1 MPQPRRRIDHG
12 RSPTPGERSI
22 VAAMTGTTT
31 APDTHASDAETR
43 GVRVRAEP
51 RYLKERS
58 DPTVGKYLF
67 GYRITISNE
76 SDRAVR
82 VEGRRWRIVD
92 ADGTAH
98 EVEGLGIV
106 GRQPEIPPGER
117 FEYSSYAPLATPWGT
132 MEGGYRV
139 VPEDGEAFEAA
150 VGRFYLVSNQT

>member
-1 MPQPRRRIDHG
+1 MRGSPRLA
-12 RSPTPGERSI
+12 ERSI
-22 VAAMTGTTT
+22 VGVMTGVTT
-31 APDTHASDAETR
+31 APNPHGSEATTH

-58 DPTVGKYLF
+58 DPSVGKFLF
-67 GYRITISNE
+67 GYRITIFNE
-76 SDRAVR
+76 SDHPIR

-106 GRQPEIPPGER
+106 GRQPEIPPGEQ

-139 VPEDGEAFEAA
+139 IPEDGEAFEAK
-150 VGRFYLVSNQT
+150 VDRFYLVSGGG

>member
-1 MPQPRRRIDHG
+1 
-12 RSPTPGERSI
+12 
-22 VAAMTGTTT
+22 MTGVTT
-31 APDTHASDAETR
+31 APNSHGSEHGSEATTQ

-58 DPTVGKYLF
+58 DPAVGKFLF
-67 GYRITISNE
+67 GYRITIVNE
-76 SDRAVR
+76 SGHPIR

-106 GRQPEIPPGER
+106 GRQPEIPSGER

-139 VPEDGEAFEAA
+139 IPEDGEAFEAK
-150 VGRFYLVSNQT
+150 VERFYLVSGR